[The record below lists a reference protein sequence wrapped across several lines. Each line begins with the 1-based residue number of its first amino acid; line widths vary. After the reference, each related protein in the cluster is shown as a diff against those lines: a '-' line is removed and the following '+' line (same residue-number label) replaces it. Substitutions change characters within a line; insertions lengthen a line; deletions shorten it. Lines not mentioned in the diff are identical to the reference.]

1 MLPAHQVLPHWDLLC
16 KKSTYST
23 RHSSKG
29 GFPGG
34 SICTAGQML
43 PAVHPAIFILRYT
56 PLPCTASVTG
66 DLHANPSPM
75 CSGFLCMEARACRG
89 IGAKQHA
96 EMGHSTV
103 GSNDPQL
110 QYCHLYPQI
119 KQKAALRA
127 LCTFPNYWQDHYYY
141 HPHLHQMHLFLPK
154 GNHTSANTEMNPASP
169 RLNNIGPMQNLDAE
183 IHWSLSQDW
192 WRSSGFK
199 NCKLRQHR
207 KTL

>member
-1 MLPAHQVLPHWDLLC
+1 MLPAHWVLSHWDLLC
-16 KKSTYST
+16 KKSTHST
-23 RHSSKG
+23 RHSATE

-56 PLPCTASVTG
+56 PLPHIASVRW

-75 CSGFLCMEARACRG
+75 CSGFLCMEARARMG
-89 IGAKQHA
+89 RVAKQHA
-96 EMGHSTV
+96 KMWHSTA

-110 QYCHLYPQI
+110 QYCHLHLQV

-127 LCTFPNYWQDHYYY
+127 LHTFPNYWQDHCYY
-141 HPHLHQMHLFLPK
+141 HRHLHQLLFLAR
-154 GNHTSANTEMNPASP
+154 GNHILANAEMNPASP
-169 RLNNIGPMQNLDAE
+169 RLDNIGSMQNPDAE

-192 WRSSGFK
+192 WRSSGLK